1 MLAEG
6 TLPAGL
12 TVVHRKVVSIDAS
25 HRDPAGPGPKRGTKK
40 NKKGKKKRK

>member
-12 TVVHRKVVSIDAS
+12 TVVHRKVVAIDSS
-25 HRDPAGPGPKRGTKK
+25 HRDPAGPGPKRGKK
-40 NKKGKKKRK
+40 KDKKQKKKRK